1 MPLRVLVV
9 DDDQFARTAISAA
22 LAGQGFDVRSTAAG
36 VVETMDVDLT
46 GIDVAVLDLDLGEG
60 PNGIDLAHAL
70 RRRQPNV
77 GIVILTSFSDTRLL
91 ASSVRDLPPN
101 SSYVVKQSMSDIG
114 ILVEAV
120 KATGTQEADPATIP
134 KVPLT
139 DAQIETLRLV
149 AYGLSNSEI
158 ARVRVVSK
166 KSVEQTIKRATIALG
181 IEVSD
186 EFNQR
191 VSLARAFFSL
201 TGATRHT
208 HANR

>member
-70 RRRQPNV
+70 RRRQPNM

-120 KATGTQEADPATIP
+120 KATGTHEAVPATIP

-158 ARVRVVSK
+158 ARVRVVST
-166 KSVEQTIKRATIALG
+166 KSVEQAIKRAAIALD
-181 IEVSD
+181 INVSD
-186 EFNQR
+186 ESNQR

>member
-1 MPLRVLVV
+1 MSLRVLVV
-9 DDDQFARTAISAA
+9 DDDHFARTAISAA
-22 LAGQGFDVRSTAAG
+22 LTGQGFDVRSTASG
-36 VVETMDVDLT
+36 VVESMDVDLT
-46 GIDVAVLDLDLGEG
+46 EIDVAVLDLDLGEG

-101 SSYVVKQSMSDIG
+101 SSYVVKQSMRDIG

-120 KATGTQEADPATIP
+120 KATGRQDTVPATVP
-134 KVPLT
+134 RVPLS

-166 KSVEQTIKRATIALG
+166 KAVEQAIRRATIALN
-181 IEVSD
+181 IDVND
-186 EFNQR
+186 ESNQR